1 MGLDRYGDWSAYIR
15 NHRKRTHR
23 EVVMKSVMTITELID
38 EGYPESILRQIAR
51 SQKFEEV
58 GFSTGDKRKTYYFFV
73 EELDKLLK
81 KGTWLWN

>member
-1 MGLDRYGDWSAYIR
+1 MDSDGDWSIRIR

-38 EGYPESILRQIAR
+38 EGYPESVLRQIAR

-73 EELDKLLK
+73 EPLNKLLK
-81 KGTWLWN
+81 KGTWSWN

>member
-1 MGLDRYGDWSAYIR
+1 MGLDSYGDWSVCIR

-23 EVVMKSVMTITELID
+23 EVAMKSVMTITELTK
-38 EGYPESILRQIAR
+38 EGYPESVLRQIAR

-58 GFSTGDKRKTYYFFV
+58 GFYTGGKRKTYYFFV

-81 KGTWLWN
+81 KGTWSWN

>member
-1 MGLDRYGDWSAYIR
+1 MDSNGDWSVCIR

-38 EGYPESILRQIAR
+38 EGYPESVLRQIAR

>member
-1 MGLDRYGDWSAYIR
+1 MDSDGDWSVCIC

-23 EVVMKSVMTITELID
+23 EVAMKSVMTITELID
-38 EGYPESILRQIAR
+38 EGYPESVLRQIAR

-81 KGTWLWN
+81 KGTWSWN

>member
-1 MGLDRYGDWSAYIR
+1 MGCPRYRDIPLC
-15 NHRKRTHR
+15 NLRKRTHR

-38 EGYPESILRQIAR
+38 EGYPESVLRQIAR

-58 GFSTGDKRKTYYFFV
+58 GFSTGEKRKTYYFFV

>member
-1 MGLDRYGDWSAYIR
+1 MGLDSDGDWSVCIR

-38 EGYPESILRQIAR
+38 EGYPESVLRQIAR

-73 EELDKLLK
+73 EKLDELLK